1 MNSQRSS
8 VIPMFLYV
16 CGLATAA
23 CAAPAT
29 TQPADALDNPHLWK
43 PKVHSVAV
51 FKNGYGFFM
60 RSSKVN
66 LRDGWCVAEK
76 VPAATFG
83 TLAIYSAKEGELVD
97 IVGSGPGEIV
107 DFDGVD
113 QPRDAAV
120 KRKRLAA
127 CKNLKISLTYD
138 HKGAARHA
146 EGYVVSVGPEYVV
159 LENGDQ
165 SFAVP
170 VAGVKRLQVRQMPL
184 RVHVSAQNEKSP
196 QETELGMAYLRK
208 GITWIPEYTMRI
220 LDDTTAELT
229 LRGTVVNEAEDIIH
243 GEVNFVVG
251 VPHFLHTD
259 YLTPIAVG
267 QTIRAVSS
275 SVAPSQI
282 RSQIMS
288 RAAIVSNAITADQF
302 DIVPMEGE
310 DAGAKVDALMGN
322 LPKFEGPGGTDYT
335 VYTKEDLTIRRG
347 ERAIV
352 TLFVKRV
359 KYTHVYR
366 WSPPERLRHF
376 LVVLNDTDTAW
387 TTGPV
392 LALSGHRP
400 LSEDLLRYT
409 PKQGRCE
416 IPVTVA
422 VNISH
427 DRIETEVE
435 RKLKAYSPKS
445 HVVYD
450 LVKLEGTLYLHNF
463 ERKPVEVAINARV
476 EGKPLSAS
484 DKGEMTVDT
493 SRLKLRER
501 RGNVRW
507 HVTLQPGE
515 RRTFTY
521 TYERYV
527 PSD

>member
-1 MNSQRSS
+1 MNTQRWS
-8 VIPMFLYV
+8 VIHVCLSA
-16 CGLATAA
+16 CGLAAAA

-29 TQPADALDNPHLWK
+29 TQPASAPANPHLWK
-43 PKVHSVAV
+43 PKVRSVAV

-60 RSSKVN
+60 RSGKVN
-66 LRDGWCVAEK
+66 LRDGWCVAKEI
-76 VPAATFG
+76 PAATFG
-83 TLAIYSAKEGELVD
+83 TLAIYSRREGELVD
-97 IVGSGPGEIV
+97 IVGSGPGEIAE
-107 DFDGVD
+107 FDGID
-113 QPRDAAV
+113 QPKDDAV

-127 CKNLKISLTYD
+127 CKNLKVALTYD
-138 HKGAARHA
+138 HKGNVRNA
-146 EGYVVSVGPEYVV
+146 EGNVISVGPEYVV
-159 LENGDQ
+159 LENGDN

-170 VAGVKRLQVRQMPL
+170 LAGLKRMRIVKMPL
-184 RVHVSAQNEKSP
+184 RVHVSAEDEKLP
-196 QETELGMAYLRK
+196 QETEMGMAYLRK

-243 GEVNFVVG
+243 GDVNFVVG

-259 YLTPIAVG
+259 YLAPIAVG
-267 QTIRAVSS
+267 QTIRSISA

-282 RSQIMS
+282 TTQIMARS
-288 RAAIVSNAITADQF
+288 AIVSNTITADQF
-302 DIVPMEGE
+302 DVVPATAA

-359 KYTHVYR
+359 KYTHIYR

-376 LVVLNDTDTAW
+376 LVLLNDTDTAW

-392 LALSGHRP
+392 LALSGNRP

-422 VNISH
+422 VNIAH
-427 DRIETEVE
+427 DRIETEIE
-435 RKLKAYSPKS
+435 RKFKAHEPK
-445 HVVYD
+445 HNVFYD
-450 LVKLEGTLYLHNF
+450 LVTLEGTLHLHNF
-463 ERKPVEVAINARV
+463 ESKPVEVSINAQV

-484 DKGEMTVDT
+484 DKGDLAVDT

-501 RGNVRW
+501 RGSARW
-507 HVTLQPGE
+507 HVTLQPDE

-521 TYERYV
+521 KYERYV
-527 PSD
+527 LSD